1 MAKKKENL
9 QIANFL
15 NQSKENAVAAE
26 KEAIENIQ
34 KQVVEQGRVEEVVTE
49 QPKPVKKSKTQQI
62 KDRRPFQKSI
72 HFTKEIVDQLDTAKY
87 FLSKT
92 TGEKVSVE
100 DIIFNITSAWLERN
114 IADIEGGKLVKW

>member
-9 QIANFL
+9 HIANFL
-15 NQSKENAVAAE
+15 NQSKVNAVAAE
-26 KEAIENIQ
+26 KEAVQDIQ
-34 KQVVEQGRVEEVVTE
+34 EQSAVKNSGEVAVAE
-49 QPKPVKKSKTQQI
+49 VKKVKKSKTQQI
-62 KDRRPFQKSI
+62 KERRPFQKSI

-100 DIIFNITSAWLERN
+100 DIIFYVTSAWLERN
-114 IADIEGGKLVKW
+114 IEDIENGKLVQW

>member
-26 KEAIENIQ
+26 KEAVQNIQ
-34 KQVVEQGRVEEVVTE
+34 TQAAGLGRVEVAAAET
-49 QPKPVKKSKTQQI
+49 KTVKKSKTQQI
-62 KDRRPFQKSI
+62 KERRPFQKSI

-100 DIIFNITSAWLERN
+100 DIIFYVTSAWLERN
-114 IADIEGGKLVKW
+114 IEDIENGKLVQW

>member
-26 KEAIENIQ
+26 KEAVQNIQ
-34 KQVVEQGRVEEVVTE
+34 TQAAGLGRVEVAAAEAKT
-49 QPKPVKKSKTQQI
+49 VKKSKTQQI
-62 KDRRPFQKSI
+62 KERRPFQKSI

-100 DIIFNITSAWLERN
+100 DIIFYVTSAWLERN
-114 IADIEGGKLVKW
+114 IEDIENGKLVQW